1 MQSTGQRHHRD
12 KLAKMLSR
20 TTLLDVV
27 GMTWSAWAIQNGHAD
42 HARRYMDFGPQA
54 TDGAA
59 GAPFVLYPWQL
70 ETLVNEALASRHR
83 PDARGRTL
91 VTEQFSTILH
101 LVKIVQRIEAA
112 DDRTFLQSHDVMY
125 ELHRL
130 SQRQFEWQR
139 GFANMP
145 RFYRALDMFGHDAAG
160 EHFENRLGCTV
171 PAFIEAGFFVFAG
184 SSSSPTR
191 VWKDHQP
198 PEGVLRSSVAKVL
211 ERISLPSNEAARE
224 AMSLRSH
231 LGHIGYKPS
240 VLRRHPILRFGE
252 NGENAMAPVP
262 PLVLQRITS
271 GLYFDIVDGGGAV
284 WADVGRRFESYCRRY
299 LDAMLEGH
307 AVTGDRRYGPKGF
320 GFDTPD
326 VLVSDARGV
335 RLVVECKAKRMP
347 VDARFSGDP
356 VGDAAIGYAEI
367 AKGVFQIWR
376 FFSHARRGLFP
387 ETVASDC
394 LGMVVTADPW
404 LVMGQKLHP
413 EVMAIA
419 HRLADEKDPAIETCD
434 RRRVP
439 IVLIDDVE
447 YLLQHSSADELFAR
461 LTALTKDPTGWEW
474 SIVHDLEDRTD
485 RPFPFADE
493 LAEMLPLIYSTKP

>member
-42 HARRYMDFGPQA
+42 HARRYMNFGPQA

-112 DDRTFLQSHDVMY
+112 DDRAFLQSHDVMY

-145 RFYRALDMFGHDAAG
+145 RFYRALDMFGHGAAG
-160 EHFENRLGCTV
+160 EHFEHRLGCTV

-191 VWKDHQP
+191 VRSYIPPSRDADGHGQNPHVTEHRPLLKIMKSRVATWRRGSGQTFSEILAASHEHRPRLDWTRRTPRSIRDRRSEYGSSIPEPGPPSAGQKD
-198 PEGVLRSSVAKVL
+198 S
-211 ERISLPSNEAARE
+211 
-224 AMSLRSH
+224 
-231 LGHIGYKPS
+231 
-240 VLRRHPILRFGE
+240 RRPILRQRCLASFYGGAEEQMGSSTEKLIESTGPSGITFIQDVAATDDFFGSH
-252 NGENAMAPVP
+252 GRLAATIAGVIMHQHAMKVIGLLGPCP
-262 PLVLQRITS
+262 TCRLQR
-271 GLYFDIVDGGGAV
+271 GYWRCAWR
-284 WADVGRRFESYCRRY
+284 WAALWKPIIR
-299 LDAMLEGH
+299 
-307 AVTGDRRYGPKGF
+307 
-320 GFDTPD
+320 
-326 VLVSDARGV
+326 
-335 RLVVECKAKRMP
+335 
-347 VDARFSGDP
+347 
-356 VGDAAIGYAEI
+356 AAG
-367 AKGVFQIWR
+367 QR
-376 FFSHARRGLFP
+376 SSSARRR
-387 ETVASDC
+387 S
-394 LGMVVTADPW
+394 
-404 LVMGQKLHP
+404 
-413 EVMAIA
+413 
-419 HRLADEKDPAIETCD
+419 
-434 RRRVP
+434 RR
-439 IVLIDDVE
+439 
-447 YLLQHSSADELFAR
+447 
-461 LTALTKDPTGWEW
+461 
-474 SIVHDLEDRTD
+474 
-485 RPFPFADE
+485 
-493 LAEMLPLIYSTKP
+493 